1 VEKFINVAAAT
12 GTHSIDET
20 VELDS
25 QAGSAGGPH
34 AIIGGLVPTETLAE
48 SVALLDRQM
57 AAPRFRGVRPMGHG
71 VGAVPERDVLRVL
84 EERLLI
90 FELMAHPDQHEGAA
104 RQLEGLD
111 GLTVVVEHTGWPRA
125 DSDEERSQWRSGLR
139 ALASA
144 GENVV
149 CKLSGLAMPLGS
161 VKPDALAPWIEFA
174 IETFDVDRC
183 FFASNFPVD
192 SVAGTFDELYTSFA
206 AVVEGLDAESRSRLF
221 ASNAERIYRLKD

>member
-1 VEKFINVAAAT
+1 
-12 GTHSIDET
+12 
-20 VELDS
+20 
-25 QAGSAGGPH
+25 
-34 AIIGGLVPTETLAE
+34 
-48 SVALLDRQM
+48 
-57 AAPRFRGVRPMGHG
+57 
-71 VGAVPERDVLRVL
+71 
-84 EERLLI
+84 
-90 FELMAHPDQHEGAA
+90 
-104 RQLEGLD
+104 
-111 GLTVVVEHTGWPRA
+111 
-125 DSDEERSQWRSGLR
+125 
-139 ALASA
+139 LASA

-174 IETFDVDRC
+174 IETFGVDRC